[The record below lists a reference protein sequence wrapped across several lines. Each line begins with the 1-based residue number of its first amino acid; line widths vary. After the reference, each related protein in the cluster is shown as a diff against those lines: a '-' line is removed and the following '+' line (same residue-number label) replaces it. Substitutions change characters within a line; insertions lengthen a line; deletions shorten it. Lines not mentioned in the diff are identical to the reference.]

1 MSSFVCARLAANGA
15 PMITTTAHS
24 KAIGTIP
31 AISRDGTAPH
41 SLSTITETEEEAA
54 VGLAASELDL
64 SSLGVT

>member
-1 MSSFVCARLAANGA
+1 
-15 PMITTTAHS
+15 MITTTAHS